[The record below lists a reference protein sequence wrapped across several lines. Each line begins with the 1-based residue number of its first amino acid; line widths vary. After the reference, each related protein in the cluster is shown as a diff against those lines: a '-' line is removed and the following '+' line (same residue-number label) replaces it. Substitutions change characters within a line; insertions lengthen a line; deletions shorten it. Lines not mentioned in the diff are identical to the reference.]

1 MEVKPL
7 KSYKI
12 PTYPE
17 KYIVLHDPNIL
28 KILPQRWKG
37 NAKVGI
43 ALSSVLMLMLSGC
56 GQKTAGN
63 AGAPGTENAKEGTGM
78 GQTNSIVTVAPIFE
92 HGAGRG
98 SFGCVSV
105 APPAF
110 LSEAEA
116 YEVIAEEVKREGLVL
131 EKGGPVINGVEMP
144 LTSLVYTSE
153 EEGTAALKSVKGSL
167 EPDGYDSSKSVAY
180 EFVSKEDI
188 IAWQDKD
195 QGGMSTVESYD
206 AIDTAKRLKDGLQGK
221 SGNATVAIFYD
232 PMGFDKEV
240 SDKYREEFREISE
253 NEKLTEEEKD
263 QKFQEANQRYE
274 EELNEIKTNLLREQ
288 VKEFL
293 EWLKAQGV
301 I

>member
-7 KSYKI
+7 KSYKT

-17 KYIVLHDPNIL
+17 KYRVLRDPNIL

-43 ALSSVLMLMLSGC
+43 ALSSVLMLMLAGC
-56 GQKTAGN
+56 GQKAAGN
-63 AGAPGTENAKEGTGM
+63 AGTPGTENAKEGTGV
-78 GQTNSIVTVAPIFE
+78 GQTNGIVTVAPIFE
-92 HGAGRG
+92 HGTGRG

-131 EKGGPVINGVEMP
+131 EKGGPVIDGVEMP

-153 EEGTAALKSVKGSL
+153 EERTAAPKSVKGSL
-167 EPDGYDSSKSVAY
+167 EPDGYDRSKSIAY

-188 IAWQDKD
+188 LAWQDKD
-195 QGGMSTVESYD
+195 QGVMSSVDSYD
-206 AIDTAKRLKDGLQGK
+206 AIDTAKRLKDGLQGR

-232 PMGFDKEV
+232 PMGYDQEV
-240 SDKYREEFREISE
+240 GDKYREEFRKISE
-253 NEKLTEEEKD
+253 NEKLSEEEKD
-263 QKFQEANQRYE
+263 QKFREANQSYE